1 VAYIA
6 SADLEAR
13 VLAGDTRAIARLLSR
28 AESGIAEARPTLDG
42 MFAHAGRAHVVG
54 ITGVPGS
61 GKSTLVAKLAAEVRK
76 SSRKVAVV
84 AVDPS
89 SPFSG
94 GAILGDRIRM
104 GDLAGDAGVFVRSM
118 ATRGALGGLANGT
131 LEAVDVLDAAGF
143 EMVIIETV
151 GVGQDEVDVARAAH
165 TTVVVSAPGLG
176 DDIQAIKAGILEI
189 ADIHVVS
196 KCDRAD
202 ASRTLADLKTML
214 ALGVTHMDID
224 RWAAK
229 APAEASGSEPHL
241 PKSGSEPYLPGP
253 TLATR
258 EKPSGRY
265 GSDPDFEERSGRYR
279 SDPGFRASAS
289 RAPARNVVFDAA
301 LPPVIATSSIR
312 GQGVAELLGAIDSHR
327 ERLERT
333 GEIEARR
340 AAIAER
346 RLLAA
351 GEGMLR
357 DAFARNRLGRLAPLL
372 ERLRVRAISPHAAA
386 RQLLRELNLGGDA

>member
-1 VAYIA
+1 VAYIR
-6 SADLEAR
+6 SADLESR

-28 AESGIAEARPTLDG
+28 AESGIAEARPTLDA
-42 MFAHAGRAHVVG
+42 MFTHAGRAHVVG

-61 GKSTLVAKLAAEVRK
+61 GKSTLVAKLAAQVR
-76 SSRKVAVV
+76 STGRRVAVV

-104 GDLAGDAGVFVRSM
+104 GDLAGDAGIFVRSM

-143 EMVIIETV
+143 DMVMIETV

-196 KCDRAD
+196 KCDRPD
-202 ASRTLADLKTML
+202 ASRTIADLKTML
-214 ALGVTHMDID
+214 ALGVTQMDTEK
-224 RWAAK
+224 WAAE
-229 APAEASGSEPHL
+229 APGENSGSKPHL
-241 PKSGSEPYLPGP
+241 MGPG
-253 TLATR
+253 AAIR
-258 EKPSGRY
+258 EEPSGRY
-265 GSDPDFEERSGRYR
+265 GA
-279 SDPGFRASAS
+279 DPGFTASAK
-289 RAPARNVVFDAA
+289 RPRARNAGFDAA

-327 ERLERT
+327 ARLERT

-357 DAFARNRLGRLAPLL
+357 DAFVRNRLGRLAPLL

>member
-1 VAYIA
+1 VAYIR
-6 SADLEAR
+6 SADLESR

-28 AESGIAEARPTLDG
+28 AESGIAEARPTLDA

-54 ITGVPGS
+54 ITGVAGS
-61 GKSTLVAKLAAEVRK
+61 GKSTLVAKLAAQVR
-76 SSRKVAVV
+76 STGRRVAVV

-104 GDLAGDAGVFVRSM
+104 GDLAGDAGIFVRSM

-143 EMVIIETV
+143 DMVMIETV

-196 KCDRAD
+196 KCDRPD
-202 ASRTLADLKTML
+202 ASRTIADLKTML
-214 ALGVTHMDID
+214 ALGVTQMDTEK
-224 RWAAK
+224 WAAE
-229 APAEASGSEPHL
+229 APGENSGSNPHL
-241 PKSGSEPYLPGP
+241 MGPGAA
-253 TLATR
+253 LR
-258 EKPSGRY
+258 EEPSGRH
-265 GSDPDFEERSGRYR
+265 GA
-279 SDPGFRASAS
+279 DPGFTASAK
-289 RAPARNVVFDAA
+289 RPRARNAGFDAA

-327 ERLERT
+327 ARLERT

-357 DAFARNRLGRLAPLL
+357 DAFVRNRLGRLAPLL

>member
-1 VAYIA
+1 VAYIR
-6 SADLEAR
+6 SADLESR

-28 AESGIAEARPTLDG
+28 AESGIAEARPTLDA

-61 GKSTLVAKLAAEVRK
+61 GKSTLVAKLAAQVR
-76 SSRKVAVV
+76 STGRRVAVV

-104 GDLAGDAGVFVRSM
+104 GDLAGDAGIFVRSM

-143 EMVIIETV
+143 DMVMIETV

-196 KCDRAD
+196 KCDRPD
-202 ASRTLADLKTML
+202 ASRTIADLKTML
-214 ALGVTHMDID
+214 ALGVTQMDTEK
-224 RWAAK
+224 WAAE
-229 APAEASGSEPHL
+229 APGE
-241 PKSGSEPYLPGP
+241 KSGSKPHLAGPG
-253 TLATR
+253 AAIR
-258 EKPSGRY
+258 EGPSGGY
-265 GSDPDFEERSGRYR
+265 GA
-279 SDPGFRASAS
+279 DPGFTASES
-289 RAPARNVVFDAA
+289 PPRARNAGFDAA

-312 GQGVAELLGAIDSHR
+312 GQGVAELLGAVDSHR
-327 ERLERT
+327 ARLERT

-357 DAFARNRLGRLAPLL
+357 DAFVRNRLGRLAPLL